1 VTEAVAPQNLE
12 AEEYVLGALLLEG
25 AAGVAASLRKA
36 EEIRELGLEPTHFYR
51 KRSHGEIYAAA
62 LALVD
67 AGRPTDFLAVEEELR
82 QRGTLE
88 QVGGGSKVREL
99 AASVPATANAA
110 YHAQLIVD
118 AARRRSQLRTLD
130 AARDAVTNGGL
141 PEHPETRALLHELIE
156 EPETTAIALPVL
168 DLPELL
174 SGPMP
179 EVDWLWGSWLAR
191 GDLALLVGDPGVG
204 KSLLALCLADAVR
217 RGASFLDERCA
228 RGRVGVVDLENPLA
242 EVHKRLRQVGVTSDN
257 VAGLAYVHGEPVNLM
272 SPIGLAQLRGMIEEH
287 ELDLVVIDSL
297 RRAAPGLDENDS
309 AEVAQ
314 VFSPLRQLTATSG
327 RVIVVIHHARKKIGD
342 NPTDAGQMV
351 RGSGDLV
358 ASVDVLLYARAKEAG
373 KFTLEHGKA
382 RRGFPHPSILVA
394 IENESDDPTSPVRLV
409 NEGEVA
415 MAEDKVEAMLA
426 RITRA
431 LADDGGPL
439 ERAVLALRVETSPK
453 DRSFA
458 RALSLGKQREQLASN
473 DENRKVGEPALYSL
487 AYGGPA

>member
-1 VTEAVAPQNLE
+1 MAPQNLE

-25 AAGVAASLRKA
+25 AAGADASRRKLD
-36 EEIRELGLEPTHFYR
+36 ELRELGLDHADFYF
-51 KRSHGEIYAAA
+51 KKSHGEIYMAIGAC
-62 LALVD
+62 VD
-67 AGRPTDFLAVEEELR
+67 AGRPTDFLAIEEELR

-88 QVGGGSKVREL
+88 QIGGTSKVREL
-99 AASVPATANAA
+99 AHVAPATANAVH
-110 YHAQLIVD
+110 HAQLIVE
-118 AARRRSQLRTLD
+118 AARRRAQLRMLD
-130 AARDAVTNGGL
+130 AAREAVTNGGL
-141 PEHPETRALLHELIE
+141 TAHPDTRARLRELIE
-156 EPETTAIALPVL
+156 EPESAAVALPVL
-168 DLPELL
+168 NLTELL
-174 SGPMP
+174 AGPIP

-217 RGASFLDERCA
+217 RGGLFLDERCT
-228 RGRVGVVDLENPLA
+228 RGRVGIIDLENPLG
-242 EVHKRLRQVGVTSDN
+242 EVHKRLRQIGVTGND
-257 VAGLAYVHGEPVNLM
+257 VAGLAYVHGQPINLTD
-272 SPIGLAQLRGMIEEH
+272 PAGLAQLRGTIEEH

-309 AEVAQ
+309 AEVAA

-327 RVIVVIHHARKKIGD
+327 RVIVVIHHARKRIGD

-394 IENESDDPTSPVRLV
+394 IENESDDPTSSVRLV

-439 ERAVLALRVETSPK
+439 ERSVLALRVEANPK

-458 RALSLGKQREQLASN
+458 RALALGRQREQFATN
-473 DENRKVGEPALYSL
+473 EQDRKVGEPALYSL
-487 AYGGPA
+487 AYGAPA